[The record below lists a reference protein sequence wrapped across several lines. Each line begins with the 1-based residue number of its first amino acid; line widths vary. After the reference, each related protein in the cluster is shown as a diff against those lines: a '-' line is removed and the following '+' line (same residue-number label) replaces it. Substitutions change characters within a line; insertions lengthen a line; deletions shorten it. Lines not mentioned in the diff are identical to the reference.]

1 LCGINRPHAR
11 YWSRTNR
18 IDSILESPPVTSD
31 TATVPPPTRSPE
43 PKVTRYIVIR
53 NDQHDGSSHHG
64 KIFIVAG
71 NRPAPGWAPG
81 KAIITFRNHLARRA
95 LTTRVAH
102 PSRGP
107 LPEDFSGSAGWN
119 ASLAQ
124 AFSRDSSGP
133 TPHSATGL
141 PLRAPLRAS
150 AGSAWPA
157 AAAAGH
163 PLRMRA
169 ASVDRLTGWNSADHF
184 PRELFPFTGSFAGMC
199 AAKTPTAIG
208 SQRIAVGPLD
218 LGGLIRIIRR
228 AGDIASPSFCT
239 RAGDLSGGTQTART
253 MCHSAIIG
261 QPRMHTQPGHPQ
273 QQEKPHV

>member
-1 LCGINRPHAR
+1 MPSHAPLCGINRPHAR

-18 IDSILESPPVTSD
+18 IDPILELPPVTSD
-31 TATVPPPTRSPE
+31 TVAVPLPTRSPE

-71 NRPAPGWAPG
+71 NRAAPGRAPG
-81 KAIITFRNHLARRA
+81 KAIITFRNHSARPA

-141 PLRAPLRAS
+141 PLRTPPPGVRRQRL
-150 AGSAWPA
+150 AGS

-169 ASVDRLTGWNSADHF
+169 ASVDRLPGWDGADYF
-184 PRELFPFTGSFAGMC
+184 PGDLFP
-199 AAKTPTAIG
+199 
-208 SQRIAVGPLD
+208 
-218 LGGLIRIIRR
+218 
-228 AGDIASPSFCT
+228 
-239 RAGDLSGGTQTART
+239 
-253 MCHSAIIG
+253 
-261 QPRMHTQPGHPQ
+261 
-273 QQEKPHV
+273 